1 MARKENQ
8 IMMNDSIQ
16 LTLSKSQF
24 EEQLLQIRQKI
35 ESQQFPRHC
44 VIAAFEQLKLQAKT
58 LLTRRLNNNNNYSN
72 LQTQNQVGSAN
83 NLSNQSQLDVDSHLF
98 KLFQEISQQVSAIQQ
113 QMPYQSCISTNQNA
127 QLSSKQVCNNNSNNS
142 ASFNLFSNNFWEG
155 DKHSFDS
162 GSTVSYFHDEAK
174 AETGDEHLF
183 HGFFED
189 EHNSDS
195 QNQKLNTSGSNSYS
209 NNYNQYY
216 SIDLANQNNNRT
228 NKQFPIINQ
237 FNVSQQSSLWG
248 DILNE
253 QRQIGNSSESI
264 VNTNLIS
271 TFANNAENIIQNNG
285 SACFQGKDRSPINN
299 FGDASAEE
307 FYDEDDDDEQNDQQ
321 KHPISTKSYSSNSLN
336 GIITTNNAVSSSI
349 TNIKKGKKANLM
361 HNLKNQLK
369 KTNCCNFDTNDD
381 EDEDEEEYE
390 EYQEYYHQKDI
401 GKNSDEKQN
410 HQSND
415 QMFQLQIEE
424 NQRSSKTIKVNEH
437 SNFLENPTRSNVIS
451 TNQFDPRL
459 FDSHNQKISF
469 SSAGGG
475 GFNYEDLKND
485 VVEKQEQE
493 QEEHYNAK
501 LTGSGQ
507 GIHQFQQNSLSNYTS
522 DLKNISQTGQFTA
535 QSQLNSLQSS
545 NINSELQ
552 NYIQCEEIQKLDKND
567 SEDKGHQEDE
577 EFINESDYDEYD
589 EEDETYNSNLDV
601 VGLRES
607 FQEGEKLNFMAS
619 QRIHYYKTDDFNE
632 ILNERSP
639 FFEQHCENVRNI
651 IMTMSNN
658 YGGLI
663 MFGLGKNKLV
673 QGITL
678 SQKEKQDFIKFMTN
692 IKNSIH
698 NSKQLFCK
706 VSYFPIYRQNPQ
718 PKPLNTNN
726 SNQKENLQSPLNQQQ
741 NIKPQAPTTNTT
753 THFKLFDQVPPADFS
768 LFSENPNSS
777 NNNYPPL
784 LLFDSDSQN
793 EQDILFTP
801 FYSSIDPKKNIY
813 ASNAGTNFY
822 YGQND
827 ANNKAGSNAESSFQQ
842 SWNFQTSNWS
852 LETSQNSKRKCSGDT
867 KQWISDKYIIRVFI
881 DQGQKL
887 DATYVYIKNK
897 EITSAIYDK
906 KLKIFKAIYG
916 EPLLNKILSKAQ
928 NPSIQAQ
935 KLNLAEPDK
944 EGLQASCPFTQ
955 QQQQQAQQQQA
966 ANYQVNSLE
975 KPFSLLSTS
984 LSNNQMQ
991 SKTQQQIN
999 SVSPINPPGLSVKN
1013 TKESNLNEEYSPVVN
1028 EAFKAEEC
1036 QKELNN
1042 SNSLPLTQ
1050 EYIKQKRGL
1059 KILNDSKKRQIKEK
1073 NQKKSQQ
1080 NLSSKSNSRE
1090 SYSNLS
1096 DDSKVIPI
1104 VKYNL
1109 IEFVG
1114 FEHSDNAKSF
1124 RDQIERQIG
1133 ICQVECGIAKYDTLF
1148 FKVNDSF
1155 SSVQQ
1160 NKDQADILSKQNSQK
1175 QQTQLNKKSGQYNA
1189 IFGNSCNNNINLSNN
1204 SAFFNS
1210 NMYGIN
1216 NINSNLEN
1224 TSFINNNN
1232 NNSSNLSQVDK
1243 QYEWMEKLYNYLLT
1257 GDYWKQLIQKER
1269 IFKKLV
1275 IDGIDYFT
1283 EESNQWLCFQN
1294 VKNKNHFTSQISQLI
1309 QKNVIEKV
1317 NLYHQHVFIIN
1328 KYKEFEKFS
1337 SSNKQFQQC
1346 FLQDIIKKGFSSSNI
1361 VVKSLKNSHRGQDS
1375 FKQLLN
1381 NFKFQISQQGS
1392 NFFVCQFQSP
1402 LDSFLAME
1410 RLINHRKQKFII
1422 DLFTTNALDAVIELQ
1437 DNFYNPQ
1444 QQQQQQQQLQQ
1455 PTQVQESQPKTQ

>member
-44 VIAAFEQLKLQAKT
+44 VVAAFEQLKLQAKT

-72 LQTQNQVGSAN
+72 QQTQNQVGSSSS
-83 NLSNQSQLDVDSHLF
+83 SNQCQLDVDSHLF

-113 QMPYQSCISTNQNA
+113 QIPYQTCNPTNQNA
-127 QLSSKQVCNNNSNNS
+127 QQSSKQVCNNNS
-142 ASFNLFSNNFWEG
+142 ASFNLFSNNIWEG

-195 QNQKLNTSGSNSYS
+195 YNQKLNTSGSNSYS
-209 NNYNQYY
+209 NNYNQIY

-237 FNVSQQSSLWG
+237 FSASQQNSLWG

-253 QRQIGNSSESI
+253 QRQIGNNSEVI
-264 VNTNLIS
+264 AKNNIIS
-271 TFANNAENIIQNNG
+271 TFANNVENICQNNG
-285 SACFQGKDRSPINN
+285 SAGYQSKDRSPINN

-307 FYDEDDDDEQNDQQ
+307 FFDEDDDEEQNDQQ
-321 KHPISTKSYSSNSLN
+321 MPPIGTKTYSSNSLK

-390 EYQEYYHQKDI
+390 EYQEYFHQGDT
-401 GKNSDEKQN
+401 GNNNGEKLN
-410 HQSND
+410 HQGND
-415 QMFQLQIEE
+415 KMFQVQKIEE
-424 NQRSSKTIKVNEH
+424 NQKSSKANNNVNEH
-437 SNFLENPTRSNVIS
+437 SNFLESPTRNNPNSA
-451 TNQFDPRL
+451 NQFDPKL
-459 FDSHNQKISF
+459 FDSLNQKISF
-469 SSAGGG
+469 SSVGGG

-485 VVEKQEQE
+485 GVEKLEQE
-493 QEEHYNAK
+493 DNFGAK

-507 GIHQFQQNSLSNYTS
+507 GIRQFQFQQNSLSNYTP
-522 DLKNISQTGQFTA
+522 DQKNISQTGQFNT
-535 QSQLNSLQSS
+535 QSQLNQLQT
-545 NINSELQ
+545 NLNSELQ
-552 NYIQCEEIQKLDKND
+552 NYIQCEENQKLEKND
-567 SEDKGHQEDE
+567 SEEKGLQQDE

-601 VGLRES
+601 VGQRES

-619 QRIHYYKTDDFNE
+619 QRIHYYKTEDFNE

-639 FFEQHCENVRNI
+639 SFEQHCENVRNI

-706 VSYFPIYRQNPQ
+706 VSYFPIYRLNSQPQ
-718 PKPLNTNN
+718 PLNTNN
-726 SNQKENLQSPLNQQQ
+726 SNQKENLQSPFNQQQ

-753 THFKLFDQVPPADFS
+753 THFKLFDQAPPADFS

-777 NNNYPPL
+777 SNNYPPL

-822 YGQND
+822 YGGQND
-827 ANNKAGSNAESSFQQ
+827 INNKPGSNAESSFQQ

-867 KQWISDKYIIRVFI
+867 KQWIPDKYIIRVFV

-906 KLKIFKAIYG
+906 KLKIFKPIYG

-944 EGLQASCPFTQ
+944 EGLQASCPFAQ
-955 QQQQQAQQQQA
+955 QQQLQAQQQQQQA
-966 ANYQVNSLE
+966 ANYQNSSLE
-975 KPFSLLSTS
+975 KPFNLLSTYI
-984 LSNNQMQ
+984 SNNQMQ
-991 SKTQQQIN
+991 SKVPQQIN
-999 SVSPINPPGLSVKN
+999 LASPINPPGLSVKC
-1013 TKESNLNEEYSPVVN
+1013 TKESNLNEECSSIVS
-1028 EAFKAEEC
+1028 ETFKVEEC

-1042 SNSLPLTQ
+1042 SNSPPLTQ

-1096 DDSKVIPI
+1096 DDSKIIPI

-1109 IEFVG
+1109 IEFIG
-1114 FEHSDNAKSF
+1114 FEHSDNAKAF

-1133 ICQVECGIAKYDTLF
+1133 ACQVECGIAKYDTLF

-1155 SSVQQ
+1155 SSNQQ
-1160 NKDQADILSKQNSQK
+1160 NKDQADILIKQNSQK
-1175 QQTQLNKKSGQYNA
+1175 QQQLSKKSNQYNNA
-1189 IFGNSCNNNINLSNN
+1189 MFGGNGNNNINLSTNTGFLN
-1204 SAFFNS
+1204 
-1210 NMYGIN
+1210 N
-1216 NINSNLEN
+1216 NIYGVNNLNNNLEN
-1224 TSFINNNN
+1224 AIFVNN
-1232 NNSSNLSQVDK
+1232 NNSSNLSYVEK
-1243 QYEWMEKLYNYLLT
+1243 QYEWMEKLYSYLIT

-1275 IDGIDYFT
+1275 IDGTDYYT

-1294 VKNKNHFTSQISQLI
+1294 VKNKNNFTSQITQLL
-1309 QKNVIEKV
+1309 QKNVLERV
-1317 NLYHQHVFIIN
+1317 NLYHQHVFVIN

-1346 FLQDIIKKGFSSSNI
+1346 FLSDIIKKGFSSSNI
-1361 VVKSLKNSHRGQDS
+1361 IVKSLKNSHRGQDS

-1381 NFKFQISQQGS
+1381 NFKFQITQQGS

-1422 DLFTTNALDAVIELQ
+1422 DLFTSNALDAVIELQ
-1437 DNFYNPQ
+1437 DNCYNPQ
-1444 QQQQQQQQLQQ
+1444 QQQQQPQQQ
-1455 PTQVQESQPKTQ
+1455 QESSQPKTQ